1 MSSMLQTAG
10 PLPFA
15 YLLSGAGSSS
25 EREDIDWIEE
35 ERDKI
40 TNIYLTPVPGT
51 LWWIIL
57 IL

>member
-1 MSSMLQTAG
+1 MLQTAG

-15 YLLSGAGSSS
+15 YFLSGAGKSSS

-35 ERDKI
+35 ERDKS

-57 IL
+57 IP